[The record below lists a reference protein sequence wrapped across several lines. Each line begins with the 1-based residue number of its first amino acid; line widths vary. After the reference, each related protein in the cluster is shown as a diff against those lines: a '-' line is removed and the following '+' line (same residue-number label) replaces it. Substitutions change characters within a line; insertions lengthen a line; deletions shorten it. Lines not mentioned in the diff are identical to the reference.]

1 MIASKLG
8 EGLWSARWAAWEV
21 LLDGQ
26 GGKWSATLSLCP
38 EYRQMERAVVH
49 LGKNGFTTP
58 LDAAK
63 WAANQLKERG
73 QTVLLLGGSRP
84 KTLVD
89 MLNFEPAVS

>member
-1 MIASKLG
+1 VKAVQLDT
-8 EGLWSARWAAWEV
+8 GLWAARWAAWEV

-26 GGKWSATLSLCP
+26 DGRWAATLSLCP

-58 LDAAK
+58 YDAAA
-63 WAANQLKERG
+63 WAANQLKDRG
-73 QTVLLLGGSRP
+73 QTVLLLGGDRP

-89 MLNFEPAVS
+89 VLDFEPVVS